1 MILKVGADGAR
12 LKGKKYHSYAYFINL
27 IVSNDMNNDLTI
39 FITHLH
45 ILKTPKIKAGTLFG
59 IKQSTEILTHEKKI
73 EHE

>member
-1 MILKVGADGAR
+1 
-12 LKGKKYHSYAYFINL
+12 
-27 IVSNDMNNDLTI
+27 MNNDLTI